1 MEKKKEKKVIYFFL
15 RQNAPVPA
23 ASHNLDPEW
32 WITCEDRLVQ
42 RSANGFKQ

>member
-1 MEKKKEKKVIYFFL
+1 MGKKKGKETFFFSL
-15 RQNAPVPA
+15 RQNAPMLA
-23 ASHNLDPEW
+23 ASHNLDTE